1 MLLLVLV
8 ACGLTRLFSPSA
20 EDVKKLLQSVGAKAD
35 DSSINMVV
43 KELNGKNLEDVIAEG
58 NKKMASVGGGGGG
71 GGAAAAPA
79 AAAAAA
85 PAAGG
90 KAAAKKEPEPE
101 EEEDMGF
108 SLFD

>member
-1 MLLLVLV
+1 
-8 ACGLTRLFSPSA
+8 PSA
-20 EDVKKLLQSVGAKAD
+20 EDVKKLLNSVGAKAD
-35 DSSINMVV
+35 DSSINFVV
-43 KELNGKNLEDVIAEG
+43 KELNGKKLDEVIAAG
-58 NKKMASVGGGGGG
+58 NLKMASVGGGSGGGGG
-71 GGAAAAPA
+71 GGAAAP